1 MRHLLGIVL
10 AVVMA
15 ALLFVGA
22 GYGVAKITLAQSHH
36 VSLTSTHSVA
46 GFAALAG
53 TGLILGIL
61 LAVPAVSPLATGLPG
76 LGLLAWSALLL
87 VRTHRATQLV
97 PLHPHSFASGFST
110 LLTTGVLAL
119 VGAIMIVPLFIPS
132 RWRYTRYYEDDYSGV
147 RDDLGLLR

>member
-1 MRHLLGIVL
+1 MRHLFGIVL

-22 GYGVAKITLAQSHH
+22 GYGVAKITFAQTHH
-36 VSLTSTHSVA
+36 LSLTSSHSLA
-46 GFAALAG
+46 GFAALAV

-87 VRTHRATQLV
+87 ASTHRATQLV

-110 LLTTGVLAL
+110 MLTTGVLAL
-119 VGAIMIVPLFIPS
+119 VGAIMIIPLFIPS
-132 RWRYTRYYEDDYSGV
+132 RWRWTRYYEDDYSGV
-147 RDDLGLLR
+147 RNDLGLLR